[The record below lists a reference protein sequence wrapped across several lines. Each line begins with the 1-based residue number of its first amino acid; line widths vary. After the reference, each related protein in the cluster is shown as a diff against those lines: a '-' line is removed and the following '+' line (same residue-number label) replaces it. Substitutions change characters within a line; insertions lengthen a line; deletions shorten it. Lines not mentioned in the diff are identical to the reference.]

1 MSEFVSRNADFIADQ
16 SMLNTTYTKRQLT
29 QYGKLC
35 EKAMFRRKENINH
48 FIKIVFT
55 LIY

>member
-16 SMLNTTYTKRQLT
+16 SMFNMTYTKRQLT
-29 QYGKLC
+29 QYGKLH

>member
-35 EKAMFRRKENINH
+35 EKQCSGGK
-48 FIKIVFT
+48 KI
-55 LIY
+55 